1 VNLRHLRIGKSSH
14 PQIAQIDVHDMASA
28 VIHAVLDIEAFLRSR
43 PVFVIA
49 EGFVF

>member
-1 VNLRHLRIGKSSH
+1 MNLRHLRIGKSIH
-14 PQIAQIDVHDMASA
+14 PQIDADDMAST